1 MQFVHRWAH
10 AVCLTAVLVLGTSS
24 VQAAPI
30 TGIAAMGASET
41 RGRNFDGSWVPWL
54 AVDRG
59 LNFGPNQSFNVAVN
73 GSTTSTLL
81 SRNQHTDVAAL
92 VANGDVNLA
101 YLFIG
106 GLDVPPVAL
115 DMILGTLN
123 VPNWADGVV
132 SRMMTAVDTVLAEG
146 PEGMVVAGLPDMT
159 LVPGAA
165 SYASIP
171 GLAAPVISA
180 IDYTNALVKE
190 EVLSRG
196 QVYFDVA
203 SFMRDI
209 NAEPFVVGGVT
220 IDTVIGSTDPTHF
233 FVDDLH
239 PGFVGNG
246 VFANLML
253 TAMNVGFG
261 TSHALFTDQEILAR
275 AGLSSSYTGETSNV
289 NFTTYVHVVPE
300 PSGGTLAFFAM
311 LSAGS
316 MAIRRRVA
324 RASARRSR
332 CADRRAATRAV
343 EAGARAVRRMAHR
356 RGAHVVAQASVAA
369 GDGLHAGQL
378 AGAVPLHRARILGH
392 R

>member
-1 MQFVHRWAH
+1 MPTFYRWAYALCVTGIVMFGSPLAH
-10 AVCLTAVLVLGTSS
+10 
-24 VQAAPI
+24 AAPI

-41 RGRNFDGSWVPWL
+41 RGTNFNGSWVPWL

-59 LNFGPNQSFNVAVN
+59 LNFGPGQSYNVAIN
-73 GSTTSTLL
+73 GSRTQGLL
-81 SRNQHTDVAAL
+81 NNGQHTDVAAL

-165 SYASIP
+165 SYASVP
-171 GLAAPVISA
+171 GLAAPVVSA
-180 IDYTNALVKE
+180 IDYTNALIKE
-190 EVLSRG
+190 QVLSRG
-196 QVYFDVA
+196 QVYLDVA
-203 SFMRDI
+203 SFMRDL

-233 FVDDLH
+233 FLDELH

-253 TAMNVGFG
+253 TAMNEGFG

-275 AGLSSSYTGETSNV
+275 AGLSDSYTGETSNV
-289 NFTTYVHVVPE
+289 NYATYVHVVPE
-300 PSGGTLAFFAM
+300 PSSGALAFFAM

-316 MAIRRRVA
+316 VAIIRRRK
-324 RASARRSR
+324 RQSS
-332 CADRRAATRAV
+332 
-343 EAGARAVRRMAHR
+343 
-356 RGAHVVAQASVAA
+356 
-369 GDGLHAGQL
+369 
-378 AGAVPLHRARILGH
+378 
-392 R
+392 

>member
-1 MQFVHRWAH
+1 MPSFRRRAYALCFTGIV
-10 AVCLTAVLVLGTSS
+10 VFGSS
-24 VQAAPI
+24 LAQAAPI

-41 RGRNFDGSWVPWL
+41 RGTNFNGSWVPWL

-59 LNFGPNQSFNVAVN
+59 LNFGPGQSFNVAIN
-73 GSTTSTLL
+73 GSRTQTLL
-81 SRNQHTDVAAL
+81 NNGQHTDVAAL
-92 VANGDVNLA
+92 VANGDVNLG

-146 PEGMVVAGLPDMT
+146 PEGMIVAGLPDMT

-196 QVYFDVA
+196 QVYLDVA

-220 IDTVIGSTDPTHF
+220 IDTVIGSSDPTHF

-246 VFANLML
+246 IFANLML

-261 TSHALFTDQEILAR
+261 TSHALFTDQQILTR
-275 AGLSSSYTGETSNV
+275 AGLAGSYTGQTTNV
-289 NFTTYVHVVPE
+289 DYAGYVHVVPE
-300 PSGGTLAFFAM
+300 PSSGTLTFFAM

-316 MAIRRRVA
+316 VAVVRRRKLQG
-324 RASARRSR
+324 S
-332 CADRRAATRAV
+332 
-343 EAGARAVRRMAHR
+343 
-356 RGAHVVAQASVAA
+356 
-369 GDGLHAGQL
+369 
-378 AGAVPLHRARILGH
+378 
-392 R
+392 